1 MIKGIIFWIV
11 DRIIKINNDLV
22 FKIEINQIWKG
33 ATPSF
38 IKILKIIIIYILFKN
53 RFKKKNLL
61 KKIIEAHLWIK
72 KYFIEFSISM
82 CSFEEIIGKKLIIFN
97 SNNIHI
103 RKLEFTLREIKIDK
117 IIKK

>member
-1 MIKGIIFWIV
+1 
-11 DRIIKINNDLV
+11 
-22 FKIEINQIWKG
+22 
-33 ATPSF
+33 
-38 IKILKIIIIYILFKN
+38 
-53 RFKKKNLL
+53 
-61 KKIIEAHLWIK
+61 
-72 KYFIEFSISM
+72 M